1 MKFNYTEST
10 IEWEYNT
17 EKKIYSA
24 EGIEFA
30 SVGNKS
36 IYIEICGDLGY
47 EYRYIDLN
55 GKNILWYTDTGE
67 LSIFYSEDG
76 QKMKIQLN
84 KISDVAIIN
93 DGFYVLTLEK
103 TSGEILEYS
112 KIGELIKKY
121 TPPLYYSF
129 YRFSE
134 FDSELSVICQG
145 DNHTSDKFGR
155 NDWKFIYNKNLGYWE
170 KKSLSY

>member
-1 MKFNYTEST
+1 MKFNYTDST
-10 IEWEYNT
+10 IEWEYNM
-17 EKKIYSA
+17 EKKLYSA

-30 SVGNKS
+30 SFDDKS
-36 IYIEICGDLGY
+36 IYIEICGDFGY

-55 GKNILWYTDTGE
+55 GKNILWYSENGD
-67 LSIFYSEDG
+67 LSIFYSEDNH
-76 QKMKIQLN
+76 KKKIRLN
-84 KISDVAIIN
+84 QISDVAITDN
-93 DGFYVLTLEK
+93 GFFVLISEK
-103 TSGEILEYS
+103 ISGEILEYS
-112 KIGELIKKY
+112 KMGELVKKY
-121 TPPLYYSF
+121 TPPLYFSF

-145 DNHTSDKFGR
+145 DNHTTDQFGR